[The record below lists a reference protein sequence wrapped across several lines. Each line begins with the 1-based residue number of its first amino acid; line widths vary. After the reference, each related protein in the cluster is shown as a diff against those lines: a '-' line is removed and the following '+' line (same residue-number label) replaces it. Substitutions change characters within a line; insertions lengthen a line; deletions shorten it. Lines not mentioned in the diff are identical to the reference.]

1 VTNIRQRI
9 LVLAAVLAFFSPA
22 LRSQQ
27 PQKASHTT
35 QDDRLKKL
43 EDRADA
49 AEKAASSAAMEKDYI
64 TRTQKQYESYYQ
76 KAFNTQMWTL
86 GILGLLLTGVYVLVA
101 RFSLKMIEEQTKT
114 ATAGATVQ
122 MRNEYA
128 RALAKEV
135 QKLWDSNAA
144 DVKKL
149 KETLTAQFAELE
161 QNLKNRSDYQMQF
174 VQALAEDLDGR
185 QGDSLPAF
193 RNALRTYKSGKPKN
207 LIEAKMGATSA
218 RSIFES
224 LRKKHG
230 ENYLDRAREE
240 LADSLYNG
248 LEEELALAALQ
259 SPWLTPLINERSPA
273 LPEPPAPAPEP
284 VAEARPI
291 TTIPETAHSEPDL
304 HFDEES
310 DSCRL
315 LNT

>member
-1 VTNIRQRI
+1 VTTIRQRI
-9 LVLAAVLAFFSPA
+9 LLLAAVLAFVSPT
-22 LRSQQ
+22 LRSEQ
-27 PQKASHTT
+27 PQKASRATSE
-35 QDDRLKKL
+35 DRLKKL
-43 EDRADA
+43 EERADA
-49 AEKAASSAAMEKDYI
+49 AEKAASSAVMEKDYI

-76 KAFNTQMWTL
+76 KAFNTEMWTL
-86 GILGLLLTGVYVLVA
+86 GIMGLLLTGVYVLVA

-135 QKLWDSNAA
+135 QKLWDSNAT
-144 DVKKL
+144 DVKNL

-161 QNLKNRSDYQMQF
+161 QNLKNRSDFQMQF
-174 VQALAEDLDGR
+174 VQALAESLDEH
-185 QGDSLPAF
+185 QDDSLPTF
-193 RNALRTYKSGKPKN
+193 RNALRTYKSGKPRN
-207 LIEAKMGATSA
+207 LIEAKMGARTA

-224 LRKKHG
+224 LRKKQG
-230 ENYLDRAREE
+230 ENYVDKAREE

-248 LEEELALAALQ
+248 LQEELALAALQ

-273 LPEPPAPAPEP
+273 LPEPPAPEP
-284 VAEARPI
+284 TAERRPI
-291 TTIPETAHSEPDL
+291 ATIPQTDPLEADL
-304 HFDEES
+304 ALDDES

>member
-1 VTNIRQRI
+1 VTTIRQHI

-22 LRSQQ
+22 LRSEQ
-27 PQKASHTT
+27 PQKASRPT
-35 QDDRLKKL
+35 QEDRLKKL
-43 EDRADA
+43 EERADA
-49 AEKAASSAAMEKDYI
+49 SEKAASSAAMEKDYI

-86 GILGLLLTGVYVLVA
+86 GIMGLLLAGVYVLVA
-101 RFSLKMIEEQTKT
+101 RFSLKMIDEQTKT

-128 RALAKEV
+128 RALAKGV

-144 DVKKL
+144 DVKNL
-149 KETLTAQFAELE
+149 KETLTTQFAELE
-161 QNLKNRSDYQMQF
+161 QNLKNRSDFQMQF
-174 VQALAEDLDGR
+174 VRALAENLDER
-185 QGDSLPAF
+185 QGDSLLTF
-193 RNALRTYKSGKPKN
+193 RSALRTYKFGKPRN
-207 LIEAKMGATSA
+207 LIEAQMGATIA

-230 ENYLDRAREE
+230 ENYVDKAREE

-248 LEEELALAALQ
+248 LQEELALAALQ

-273 LPEPPAPAPEP
+273 LPEPTAPEP
-284 VAEARPI
+284 TAEGRSVAG
-291 TTIPETAHSEPDL
+291 IPETDPPEPDL
-304 HFDEES
+304 PFDEES